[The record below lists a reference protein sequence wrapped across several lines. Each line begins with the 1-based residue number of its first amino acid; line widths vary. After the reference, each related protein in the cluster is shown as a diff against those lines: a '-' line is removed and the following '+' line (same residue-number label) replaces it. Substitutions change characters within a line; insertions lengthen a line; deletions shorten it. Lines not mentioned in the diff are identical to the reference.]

1 MSTPGGPPSSD
12 VEMRDGEQ
20 RTPLAPAASNR
31 SLAGASS
38 PLAFPSSSPLKSQAS
53 SVRRAQHSANGSSP
67 LHFGTSSPSARLSR
81 GQRTP
86 VSAARRGR
94 DAENQR
100 LPSSSSGLSRLD
112 EPLFFPSSGGSTP
125 RQQRRGEIH
134 SSVVLSSPSLVRRTR
149 LAGAVPDAMGSR
161 ASSVLGGSSQPMG
174 DEGHSH
180 SDAISLSQHA
190 PTSED
195 AANGAG
201 AGAGADGVSK
211 VIWGTNVSIGETMQ
225 MFRSFLRG
233 FRLKY
238 RWAHAKKL
246 GQPLPPS
253 ATADPAEGERLVYE
267 GYLRRMRMTDQT
279 NLNLRISDLE
289 AFPPSKR
296 LRMQLIR
303 YPQEMV
309 PIMDQVLKDEMLEMA
324 YEDHKEGRE
333 GMGGDVGLAE
343 IELMEG
349 KLYKVRP
356 FGADTINMRDLNPS
370 DIDKLVTVRGLVI
383 RATPIIP
390 EMKQAF
396 FRCLVCNHTVPVE
409 IDRGRIAEPDRC
421 PREVC
426 NLQGSMS
433 LIHNRCEFSDRQVVR
448 IQETPDVVPDG
459 QTPHTVSMC
468 AYDELVDI
476 SKPGDRVE
484 ITGIFRSTPVRV
496 NPRQRSLKSLY
507 KTFVDILHIKRTD
520 GKRLGVDLS
529 TREASEQGAG
539 PGAQA
544 VGIGGEEDDEEVEV
558 QIGFGVDAAPGQEPA
573 RSQDLE
579 DKLRAI
585 ADRPD
590 VYEVLSRS
598 LAPSIYELDDV
609 KKGILL
615 QLFGGTNKTI
625 STGGGGGGPRY
636 RGDINV
642 LMVGDPGTSKSQ
654 ILQYVHKIAPRGVYA
669 SGKGSS
675 AVGLTAYVTRDPDT
689 KQLVLESGA
698 LVLSDGGV
706 CCIDEFDKMS
716 DATRSVLHEVME
728 QQTLSIAKAGIIT
741 TLNARASILAAA
753 NPVGSRY
760 NVNLPIT
767 KNIDLP
773 PTLISRFDLVY
784 LVLDKIDEANDRRL
798 ARHLVSLYL
807 EDKPQ
812 TGGKDVLPIETLTS
826 YISFARNRIHPALTK
841 EAGDALAA
849 RYVELRKVGEDPRSA
864 ERRITAT
871 TRQLESMIRL
881 SEAHARMRF
890 ADEVVVEDV
899 EEAARLIR
907 EAAKSSATD
916 PRTGLI
922 DLDLINTGRSYHQR
936 KLAGDLRREVLQ
948 LLDQLGGAS
957 GRAGS
962 PSNSASTAPTRAVR
976 YVDLAK
982 ALNDQSSVPVDPTDL
997 YELVRTLESEG
1008 VVKTAGERERKTVR
1022 RISS

>member
-1 MSTPGGPPSSD
+1 MSTPGPPSDADMRD
-12 VEMRDGEQ
+12 VEQQQQ
-20 RTPLAPAASNR
+20 RTPLTPGARSNR
-31 SLAGASS
+31 NPTEASS
-38 PLAFPSSSPLKSQAS
+38 PLAFPSSSPAKSQTRLRALS
-53 SVRRAQHSANGSSP
+53 SSGTGASSP
-67 LHFGTSSPSARLSR
+67 LHFPTSSPARTPRL
-81 GQRTP
+81 QRTP
-86 VSAARRGR
+86 RRSQN
-94 DAENQR
+94 AENQR
-100 LPSSSSGLSRLD
+100 LPSSSGLSRLD
-112 EPLFFPSSGGSTP
+112 EPLFFPSSASSTP
-125 RQQRRGEIH
+125 RQRRGEIH
-134 SSVVLSSPSLVRRTR
+134 SSVPLSSPSALRRFR
-149 LAGAVPDAMGSR
+149 PFGERAPGAGGP
-161 ASSVLGGSSQPMG
+161 SSALGSSQP
-174 DEGHSH
+174 H
-180 SDAISLSQHA
+180 SDAPSDTLSLSQQA
-190 PTSED
+190 PTSE
-195 AANGAG
+195 AG
-201 AGAGADGVSK
+201 AVSQEAVSK

-225 MFRSFLRG
+225 LFRNFLRG

-246 GQPLPPS
+246 GQPLPAS
-253 ATADPAEGERLVYE
+253 ATLNPAEGEKLVYE
-267 GYLRRMRMTDQT
+267 GYLRRMRQTDQT
-279 NLNLRISDLE
+279 NLNLRITDLE

-296 LRMQLIR
+296 LKLQLLR

-324 YEDHKEGRE
+324 YQDHKDGRDD
-333 GMGGDVGLAE
+333 MGGDIGLAE
-343 IELMEG
+343 IELMES

-356 FGADTINMRDLNPS
+356 FGADPTNMRDLNPS

-426 NLQGSMS
+426 NQQGSMS
-433 LIHNRCEFSDRQVVR
+433 LIHNRCEFADRQVVR

-468 AYDELVDI
+468 AYDELVDV

-507 KTFVDILHIKRTD
+507 KTFVDILHIKRSS

-529 TREASEQGAG
+529 TRDQAEQVDGRA
-539 PGAQA
+539 AQS
-544 VGIGGEEDDEEVEV
+544 VGVGGEDDDEEVDAGSA
-558 QIGFGVDAAPGQEPA
+558 GFAADQDAPSAT
-573 RSQDLE
+573 QDLE

-590 VYEVLSRS
+590 VYEVLARS
-598 LAPSIYELDDV
+598 LAPSIYEMDDV

-615 QLFGGTNKTI
+615 QLFGGTNKSI
-625 STGGGGGGPRY
+625 STGGGSGGPRY

-728 QQTLSIAKAGIIT
+728 QQTVSIAKAGIIT
-741 TLNARASILAAA
+741 TLNARTSILAAA
-753 NPVGSRY
+753 NPVGSKY
-760 NVNLPIT
+760 NVKLPIT
-767 KNIDLP
+767 RNIDLP

-798 ARHLVSLYL
+798 ARHLVGLYL
-807 EDKPQ
+807 EDKPH
-812 TGGKDVLPIETLTS
+812 TGGSDILPIETLTS
-826 YISFARNRIHPALTK
+826 YISYARNRINPVLTK

-849 RYVELRKVGEDPRSA
+849 RYVELRKVGEDPRSS

-890 ADEVVVEDV
+890 ADEVVVDDV

-916 PRTGLI
+916 PTTGLI
-922 DLDLINTGRSYHQR
+922 DLDLINTGRSHHQR
-936 KLAGDLRREVLQ
+936 KLAGDLRREFLQ
-948 LLDQLGGAS
+948 LLDQLGGGTAR
-957 GRAGS
+957 GAS
-962 PSNSASTAPTRAVR
+962 PSRGPSATALTRAVR

-982 ALNDQSSVPVDPTDL
+982 ALNDQSSVPIDPTDL

>member
-1 MSTPGGPPSSD
+1 M
-12 VEMRDGEQ
+12 
-20 RTPLAPAASNR
+20 
-31 SLAGASS
+31 
-38 PLAFPSSSPLKSQAS
+38 
-53 SVRRAQHSANGSSP
+53 
-67 LHFGTSSPSARLSR
+67 
-81 GQRTP
+81 
-86 VSAARRGR
+86 
-94 DAENQR
+94 
-100 LPSSSSGLSRLD
+100 SRLD
-112 EPLFFPSSGGSTP
+112 EPLFFPSSGGTTP
-125 RQQRRGEIH
+125 RHQRRGEIH
-134 SSVVLSSPSLVRRTR
+134 SSVALSSPSMLRRNR
-149 LAGAVPDAMGSR
+149 LNQASMQATQGGDTMPSR
-161 ASSVLGGSSQPMG
+161 ASSVFGGSQHTA
-174 DEGHSH
+174 DQN
-180 SDAISLSQHA
+180 SDAISLSQHGV
-190 PTSED
+190 TSD
-195 AANGAG
+195 AAGPAQ
-201 AGAGADGVSK
+201 DGVSK
-211 VIWGTNVSIGETMQ
+211 VIWGTNVSIGETME

-238 RWAHAKKL
+238 RWAHAKKN
-246 GQPLPPS
+246 GMPLPPA
-253 ATADPAEGERLVYE
+253 ATANPAEGERLVYE
-267 GYLRRMRMTDQT
+267 GYLRRMRITDQT

-289 AFPPSKR
+289 AYPPSKR
-296 LRMQLIR
+296 LKMQLIR

-324 YEDHKEGRE
+324 YEDQKEGRD
-333 GMGGDVGLAE
+333 GMGGDIGLAE
-343 IELMEG
+343 IELMET

-356 FGADTINMRDLNPS
+356 YGADAINMRDLNPA

-396 FRCLVCNHTVPVE
+396 FRCLVCNHTVPFE

-421 PREVC
+421 PRQVC

-468 AYDELVDI
+468 AYDELVDV

-507 KTFVDILHIKRTD
+507 KTFVDILHIKRTN

-529 TREASEQGAG
+529 TRDASEQAAG

-544 VGIGGEEDDEEVEV
+544 VGVGGDEDDEEVDV
-558 QIGFGVDAAPGQEPA
+558 QITLGVADEIDLS

-579 DKLRAI
+579 DKLRSI

-590 VYEVLSRS
+590 VYELLSRS
-598 LAPSIYELDDV
+598 LAPSIYEMDDV

-642 LMVGDPGTSKSQ
+642 LMVGDPGIAKSQ

-716 DATRSVLHEVME
+716 EATRSVLHEVME

-753 NPVGSRY
+753 NPTGSRY

-807 EDKPQ
+807 EDKPD
-812 TGGKDVLPIETLTS
+812 TGGKDVLPIETLTA
-826 YISFARNRIHPALTK
+826 YISYARNRISPVLTK

-849 RYVELRKVGEDPRSA
+849 RYVELRKVGEDPRNA

-890 ADEVVVEDV
+890 ADEVIIDDV

-948 LLDQLGGAS
+948 LLDEMGSTS
-957 GRAGS
+957 GRATS
-962 PSNSASTAPTRAVR
+962 PSGPSSTAPTKAVR

-1022 RISS
+1022 RINA

>member
-1 MSTPGGPPSSD
+1 MSTPGGPPTD
-12 VEMRDGEQ
+12 AKMRDAEQ
-20 RTPLAPAASNR
+20 RTPLAPASISDR
-31 SLAGASS
+31 SVAGASS

-53 SVRRAQHSANGSSP
+53 SVRQPQSSLGASSP
-67 LHFGTSSPSARLSR
+67 LHFPTSSPSARRPR

-86 VSAARRGR
+86 LASSRRNQNS
-94 DAENQR
+94 ENR
-100 LPSSSSGLSRLD
+100 LPSSSSGISRLD
-112 EPLFFPSSGGSTP
+112 EPLFFPSSGGTTP
-125 RQQRRGEIH
+125 RHQRRGEIH
-134 SSVVLSSPSLVRRTR
+134 SSVALSSPSLLRRNR
-149 LAGAVPDAMGSR
+149 VNNAVNGSSQVEGAPAR
-161 ASSVLGGSSQPMG
+161 ASSVFGGSKPTNDG
-174 DEGHSH
+174 H
-180 SDAISLSQHA
+180 SDALSFSQHNPISDVAA
-190 PTSED
+190 P
-195 AANGAG
+195 GQ
-201 AGAGADGVSK
+201 DGVSK
-211 VIWGTNVSIGETMQ
+211 VIWGTNVSIGETME

-246 GQPLPPS
+246 GEPLPPA
-253 ATADPAEGERLVYE
+253 ATGNPAEGERLVYQ
-267 GYLRRMRMTDQT
+267 GYLRRMRITDQT

-289 AFPPSKR
+289 AYPPSKR
-296 LRMQLIR
+296 LKMQLIR

-324 YEDHKEGRE
+324 YEDQKEGRQ
-333 GMGGDVGLAE
+333 GMGGDMGLAE
-343 IELMEG
+343 IELMET

-356 FGADTINMRDLNPS
+356 YGAEAINMRDLNPA

-421 PREVC
+421 PRQVC

-468 AYDELVDI
+468 SYDELVDV

-507 KTFVDILHIKRTD
+507 KTFVDILHIKRTS

-529 TREASEQGAG
+529 TRDASEQAAG

-544 VGIGGEEDDEEVEV
+544 VGVGGEEDDEDIDV
-558 QIGFGVDAAPGQEPA
+558 QSSFAVHDDADMP

-579 DKLRAI
+579 DKLRSI

-590 VYEVLSRS
+590 LYELLARS
-598 LAPSIYELDDV
+598 LAPSIYEMDDV

-642 LMVGDPGTSKSQ
+642 LMVGDPGIAKSQ

-716 DATRSVLHEVME
+716 EATRSVLHEVME

-753 NPVGSRY
+753 NPTGSRY

-807 EDKPQ
+807 EDKPD
-812 TGGKDVLPIETLTS
+812 TGGKDILPIETLTA
-826 YISFARNRIHPALTK
+826 YISYARNRISPILTK

-890 ADEVVVEDV
+890 ADEVIVADV

-936 KLAGDLRREVLQ
+936 KLAGDLRREFLQ
-948 LLDQLGGAS
+948 LLDEMGSAS
-957 GRAGS
+957 GRATS
-962 PSNSASTAPTRAVR
+962 PSGPSSTAPTKAVR
-976 YVDLAK
+976 YVDIAK
-982 ALNDQSSVPVDPTDL
+982 AINDQSSVSVDPTDL

>member
-1 MSTPGGPPSSD
+1 MSTPGPHSDADMQD
-12 VEMRDGEQ
+12 VER
-20 RTPLAPAASNR
+20 RNPLTPGARSNR
-31 SLAGASS
+31 DLANSSS
-38 PLAFPSSSPLKSQAS
+38 PLAFPSSSPAKSQAS
-53 SVRRAQHSANGSSP
+53 GARRLQPGGTPSSRIGGSSP
-67 LHFGTSSPSARLSR
+67 LHFPTSSPSRTPR

-86 VSAARRGR
+86 LASARRSAN
-94 DAENQR
+94 AENLR
-100 LPSSSSGLSRLD
+100 MPSSSASSRLD
-112 EPLFFPSSGGSTP
+112 EPLFFPSSGGTTP
-125 RQQRRGEIH
+125 RHRRGEIH
-134 SSVVLSSPSLVRRTR
+134 SSVPLSSPSIVRRSR
-149 LAGAVPDAMGSR
+149 MAAAAGSDAPGS
-161 ASSVLGGSSQPMG
+161 AIGSSHPFS
-174 DEGHSH
+174 DAP
-180 SDAISLSQHA
+180 SDAISLSQQA
-190 PTSED
+190 PTSD
-195 AANGAG
+195 AG
-201 AGAGADGVSK
+201 AAGGQEAVSK

-225 MFRSFLRG
+225 LFRSFLRG

-246 GQPLPPS
+246 GLEVPGSLGPGLQ
-253 ATADPAEGERLVYE
+253 DGEHLVYD
-267 GYLRRMRMTDQT
+267 GYLRRMRQTDQT

-289 AFPPSKR
+289 AFGPSKR
-296 LRMQLIR
+296 LKLQLIR

-324 YEDHKEGRE
+324 YDDHKHGRD
-333 GMGGDVGLAE
+333 GMGGDLGLAE
-343 IELMEG
+343 IEIMES

-356 FGADTINMRDLNPS
+356 FGAEATNMRDLNPA

-396 FRCLVCNHTVPVE
+396 FRCLICHHTVPVE

-426 NLQGSMS
+426 NQQGSMS
-433 LIHNRCEFSDRQVVR
+433 LIHNRCEFADRQVVR

-468 AYDELVDI
+468 AYDELVDV

-507 KTFVDILHIKRTD
+507 KTFVDILHIKRSS

-529 TREASEQGAG
+529 TRDESEQAEGR
-539 PGAQA
+539 GAQA
-544 VGIGGEEDDEEVEV
+544 VGVGGEDDDEDVDLRS
-558 QIGFGVDAAPGQEPA
+558 GFAAALEGEASP
-573 RSQDLE
+573 SQDLE
-579 DKLRAI
+579 QRLRGI

-590 VYEVLSRS
+590 VYEVLARS
-598 LAPSIYELDDV
+598 LAPSIYEMDDV

-615 QLFGGTNKTI
+615 QLFGGTNKSI
-625 STGGGGGGPRY
+625 STGGGAGGPRY

-728 QQTLSIAKAGIIT
+728 QQTVSIAKAGIIT
-741 TLNARASILAAA
+741 TLNARTSILAAA
-753 NPVGSRY
+753 NPVGSKY

-767 KNIDLP
+767 RNIDLP

-798 ARHLVSLYL
+798 ARHLVGLYL

-812 TGGKDVLPIETLTS
+812 TGGSEILPIETLTS
-826 YISFARNRIHPALTK
+826 YISYARNRISPVLTK

-849 RYVELRKVGEDPRSA
+849 RYVELRKVGEDPRSS

-890 ADEVVVEDV
+890 SDEV
-899 EEAARLIR
+899 
-907 EAAKSSATD
+907 
-916 PRTGLI
+916 
-922 DLDLINTGRSYHQR
+922 
-936 KLAGDLRREVLQ
+936 
-948 LLDQLGGAS
+948 
-957 GRAGS
+957 
-962 PSNSASTAPTRAVR
+962 
-976 YVDLAK
+976 
-982 ALNDQSSVPVDPTDL
+982 ALNDQSSIPVDPTDL
-997 YELVRTLESEG
+997 YDLVRTLESEG
-1008 VVKTAGERERKTVR
+1008 VIKTAGERERKTVR
-1022 RISS
+1022 RLQS

>member
-1 MSTPGGPPSSD
+1 M
-12 VEMRDGEQ
+12 
-20 RTPLAPAASNR
+20 
-31 SLAGASS
+31 
-38 PLAFPSSSPLKSQAS
+38 
-53 SVRRAQHSANGSSP
+53 
-67 LHFGTSSPSARLSR
+67 
-81 GQRTP
+81 
-86 VSAARRGR
+86 
-94 DAENQR
+94 
-100 LPSSSSGLSRLD
+100 SRLD
-112 EPLFFPSSGGSTP
+112 EPLFFPRSGGTTP
-125 RQQRRGEIH
+125 RHQRRGEIH
-134 SSVVLSSPSLVRRTR
+134 SSVALSSPSMLRRNR
-149 LAGAVPDAMGSR
+149 LNQASMQATQGGDTMPSR
-161 ASSVLGGSSQPMG
+161 ASSVFGGSQHTA
-174 DEGHSH
+174 DQN
-180 SDAISLSQHA
+180 SDAISLSQHGV
-190 PTSED
+190 TSD
-195 AANGAG
+195 AAGPAQ
-201 AGAGADGVSK
+201 DGVSK
-211 VIWGTNVSIGETMQ
+211 VIWGTNVSIGETME

-238 RWAHAKKL
+238 RWAHAKKN
-246 GQPLPPS
+246 GMPLPPA
-253 ATADPAEGERLVYE
+253 ATANPAEGERLVYE
-267 GYLRRMRMTDQT
+267 GYLRRMRITDQT

-289 AFPPSKR
+289 AYPPSKR
-296 LRMQLIR
+296 LKMQLIR

-324 YEDHKEGRE
+324 YEDQKEGRD
-333 GMGGDVGLAE
+333 GMGGDIGLAE
-343 IELMEG
+343 IELMET

-356 FGADTINMRDLNPS
+356 YGADAINMRDLNPA

-421 PREVC
+421 PRQVC

-468 AYDELVDI
+468 AYDELVDV

-507 KTFVDILHIKRTD
+507 KTFVDILHIKRTN

-529 TREASEQGAG
+529 TRDASEQAAG

-544 VGIGGEEDDEEVEV
+544 VGVGGDEDDEEVDV
-558 QIGFGVDAAPGQEPA
+558 QITLGVADEIDLS

-579 DKLRAI
+579 DKLRSI

-590 VYEVLSRS
+590 VYELLSRS
-598 LAPSIYELDDV
+598 LAPSIYEMDDV

-642 LMVGDPGTSKSQ
+642 LMVGDPGIAKSQ

-716 DATRSVLHEVME
+716 EATRSVLHEVME

-753 NPVGSRY
+753 NPTGSRY

-807 EDKPQ
+807 EDKPD
-812 TGGKDVLPIETLTS
+812 TGGKDVLPIETLTA
-826 YISFARNRIHPALTK
+826 YISYARNRISPVLTK

-849 RYVELRKVGEDPRSA
+849 RYVELRKVGEDPRNA

-890 ADEVVVEDV
+890 ADEVIIDDV

-948 LLDQLGGAS
+948 LLDEMGSTS
-957 GRAGS
+957 GRATS
-962 PSNSASTAPTRAVR
+962 PSGPSSTAPTKAVR

-1022 RISS
+1022 RINA

>member
-1 MSTPGGPPSSD
+1 MSTPGGPPTD
-12 VEMRDGEQ
+12 AEMRDAEQ
-20 RTPLAPAASNR
+20 RMPLAPASISDR
-31 SLAGASS
+31 SVAGASS

-53 SVRRAQHSANGSSP
+53 SVRQPQSSLGASSP
-67 LHFGTSSPSARLSR
+67 LHFPTSSPSARRSR

-86 VSAARRGR
+86 LASSRRNQNS
-94 DAENQR
+94 ENR
-100 LPSSSSGLSRLD
+100 LPSSSSGISRLD
-112 EPLFFPSSGGSTP
+112 EPLFFPSSGGTTP
-125 RQQRRGEIH
+125 RHQRRGEIH
-134 SSVVLSSPSLVRRTR
+134 SSVALSSPSLLRRTR
-149 LAGAVPDAMGSR
+149 VNSAINGSSQVKGAPAR
-161 ASSVLGGSSQPMG
+161 ASSVFGSSQPTNG
-174 DEGHSH
+174 GH
-180 SDAISLSQHA
+180 SDALSFSQHN
-190 PTSED
+190 PTSD
-195 AANGAG
+195 VAAPGQ
-201 AGAGADGVSK
+201 DGVSK
-211 VIWGTNVSIGETMQ
+211 VIWGTNVSIGETME

-246 GQPLPPS
+246 GEPLPLA
-253 ATADPAEGERLVYE
+253 ATGNPAEGERLVYQ
-267 GYLRRMRMTDQT
+267 GYLLRMRITDQT

-289 AFPPSKR
+289 AYPPSKR
-296 LRMQLIR
+296 LKMQLIR

-324 YEDHKEGRE
+324 YEDQKEGRQ
-333 GMGGDVGLAE
+333 GMGGDMGLAE
-343 IELMEG
+343 IELMET

-356 FGADTINMRDLNPS
+356 YGAEAINMRDLNPG

-421 PREVC
+421 PRQVC

-468 AYDELVDI
+468 AYDELVDV
-476 SKPGDRVE
+476 SKPGDRIE

-507 KTFVDILHIKRTD
+507 KTFVDILHIKRTNS
-520 GKRLGVDLS
+520 KRLGVDLS
-529 TREASEQGAG
+529 TRDASEQAAG

-544 VGIGGEEDDEEVEV
+544 VGVGGEEDDEDIDV
-558 QIGFGVDAAPGQEPA
+558 QSSFAVHDDVDMP

-579 DKLRAI
+579 DKLRSI

-590 VYEVLSRS
+590 LYELLARS
-598 LAPSIYELDDV
+598 LAPSIYEMDDV

-642 LMVGDPGTSKSQ
+642 LMVGDPGIAKSQ

-689 KQLVLESGA
+689 KQLILESGA

-716 DATRSVLHEVME
+716 EATRSVLHEVME

-753 NPVGSRY
+753 NPTGSRY

-807 EDKPQ
+807 EDKPD
-812 TGGKDVLPIETLTS
+812 TGGKDILPIETLTA
-826 YISFARNRIHPALTK
+826 YISYARNRISPILTK

-890 ADEVVVEDV
+890 ADEVIVADV

-936 KLAGDLRREVLQ
+936 KLAGDLRREFLQ
-948 LLDQLGGAS
+948 LLDEMGSAS
-957 GRAGS
+957 GRATS
-962 PSNSASTAPTRAVR
+962 PSGPSSTAPTKAVR
-976 YVDLAK
+976 YVDIAK
-982 ALNDQSSVPVDPTDL
+982 AINDQSSVPVDPTDL

>member
-1 MSTPGGPPSSD
+1 MSTPGGPPSD
-12 VEMRDGEQ
+12 AEMRDAEQ
-20 RTPLAPAASNR
+20 RTPLAPASNR
-31 SLAGASS
+31 NQLAGASS

-53 SVRRAQHSANGSSP
+53 GMRAPQSSIGASSP
-67 LHFGTSSPSARLSR
+67 LHFPTSSPSARTSR

-86 VSAARRGR
+86 VASARRSGN
-94 DAENQR
+94 AENR
-100 LPSSSSGLSRLD
+100 LPSSSSGMSRLD
-112 EPLFFPSSGGSTP
+112 EPLFFPSSGGTTP
-125 RQQRRGEIH
+125 RHQRRGEIH
-134 SSVVLSSPSLVRRTR
+134 SSVALSSPSMLRRNR
-149 LAGAVPDAMGSR
+149 LNQASMQATQGGDTMPSR
-161 ASSVLGGSSQPMG
+161 ASSVFGGSQHTA
-174 DEGHSH
+174 DQN
-180 SDAISLSQHA
+180 SDAISLSQHGV
-190 PTSED
+190 TSD
-195 AANGAG
+195 AAGPAQ
-201 AGAGADGVSK
+201 DGVSK
-211 VIWGTNVSIGETMQ
+211 VIWGTNVSIGETME

-238 RWAHAKKL
+238 RWAHAKKN
-246 GQPLPPS
+246 GMPLPPA
-253 ATADPAEGERLVYE
+253 ATANPAEGERLVYE
-267 GYLRRMRMTDQT
+267 GYLRRMRITDQT

-289 AFPPSKR
+289 AYPPSKR
-296 LRMQLIR
+296 LKMQLIR

-324 YEDHKEGRE
+324 YEDQKEGRD
-333 GMGGDVGLAE
+333 GMGGDIGLAE
-343 IELMEG
+343 IELMET

-356 FGADTINMRDLNPS
+356 YGADAINMRDLNPA

-421 PREVC
+421 PRQVC

-468 AYDELVDI
+468 AYDELVDV

-507 KTFVDILHIKRTD
+507 KTFVDILHIKRTN

-529 TREASEQGAG
+529 TRDASEQAAG

-544 VGIGGEEDDEEVEV
+544 VGVGGDEDDEEVDV
-558 QIGFGVDAAPGQEPA
+558 QTTLGVADEIDLS

-579 DKLRAI
+579 DKLRSI

-590 VYEVLSRS
+590 VYELLSRS
-598 LAPSIYELDDV
+598 LAPSIYEMDDV

-642 LMVGDPGTSKSQ
+642 LMVGDPGIAKSQ

-716 DATRSVLHEVME
+716 EATRSVLHEVME

-753 NPVGSRY
+753 NPTGSRY

-807 EDKPQ
+807 EDKPD
-812 TGGKDVLPIETLTS
+812 TGGKDVLPIETLTA
-826 YISFARNRIHPALTK
+826 YISYARNRISPVLTK

-849 RYVELRKVGEDPRSA
+849 RYVELRKVGEDPRNA

-890 ADEVVVEDV
+890 ADEVIIDDV

-948 LLDQLGGAS
+948 LLDEMGSTS
-957 GRAGS
+957 GRATS
-962 PSNSASTAPTRAVR
+962 PSGPSSTAPTKAVR

-1022 RISS
+1022 RINA